1 MYEIWNLA
9 QRKLAPR
16 SRLYS
21 LQPMAIGTSRVE
33 CLSSYVMRLA
43 EAHTVSV
50 RMLIHREIFPKLP
63 TSPKDADFAR
73 LHSLNGMGQCFE
85 QWVNVVGTLTARGDL
100 RALTLLPWQSLL
112 GCGGILRR
120 HRAWCPR
127 CFQEWRQSATPVYE
141 CLLWLLTPV
150 TTCPIHEVL
159 LEQRCPHC
167 RRSMYILS
175 AHARPGFCA
184 RCHHWLGDDVP
195 APIPSR
201 CTQPTED
208 QLWIAREVGE
218 LLALGGTVSKV
229 CSPHHLLSNLQRAIS
244 ELAKGNRFL
253 FERAA
258 KIGGSLLMRW
268 FQEQFVPS
276 LPRVIRISHNLRLPI
291 YRLLFEEIPCTDP
304 AWIPAKQAVQALVT
318 ARRSALRERPI
329 YPITRVVNLLQLLPE
344 EREAAKSE
352 IEACL
357 LANLEMDEPR
367 SIELVFHRLG
377 YRTPAR
383 GRKWFPDLCVATR
396 AKREQR
402 VESYRQEL
410 RAALTEEPPPTLAQ
424 VAQRLGLSL
433 PQLRLRRG
441 CRELCMALCAR
452 YPERHRLQKS
462 KTEDALKRALDEPPV
477 PLVILAANLDK
488 DPNALRVAFPD
499 LCRHLRTRYLA
510 HQSVEQQK
518 FRLVYEDAVRQALG
532 EIADAGHYPSQQ
544 RVLAFLSKRNPSL
557 TSFYLTG
564 LAIKSVRMKLG
575 Q

>member
-1 MYEIWNLA
+1 
-9 QRKLAPR
+9 
-16 SRLYS
+16 
-21 LQPMAIGTSRVE
+21 
-33 CLSSYVMRLA
+33 
-43 EAHTVSV
+43 
-50 RMLIHREIFPKLP
+50 
-63 TSPKDADFAR
+63 
-73 LHSLNGMGQCFE
+73 
-85 QWVNVVGTLTARGDL
+85 
-100 RALTLLPWQSLL
+100 
-112 GCGGILRR
+112 
-120 HRAWCPR
+120 
-127 CFQEWRQSATPVYE
+127 
-141 CLLWLLTPV
+141 
-150 TTCPIHEVL
+150 
-159 LEQRCPHC
+159 
-167 RRSMYILS
+167 
-175 AHARPGFCA
+175 
-184 RCHHWLGDDVP
+184 
-195 APIPSR
+195 
-201 CTQPTED
+201 
-208 QLWIAREVGE
+208 
-218 LLALGGTVSKV
+218 
-229 CSPHHLLSNLQRAIS
+229 
-244 ELAKGNRFL
+244 
-253 FERAA
+253 
-258 KIGGSLLMRW
+258 
-268 FQEQFVPS
+268 
-276 LPRVIRISHNLRLPI
+276 
-291 YRLLFEEIPCTDP
+291 
-304 AWIPAKQAVQALVT
+304 
-318 ARRSALRERPI
+318 
-329 YPITRVVNLLQLLPE
+329 VNLLQLLPE